1 MHSARTAIMVKMTAE
16 QAIKIMI
23 APPPGDDA
31 ARPATAE
38 AASCSC
44 HSAVAGTVACIRGLT
59 VRETAQAQK

>member
-1 MHSARTAIMVKMTAE
+1 MVKMTAE
-16 QAIKIMI
+16 QAIKFMI
-23 APPPGDDA
+23 APRDDA